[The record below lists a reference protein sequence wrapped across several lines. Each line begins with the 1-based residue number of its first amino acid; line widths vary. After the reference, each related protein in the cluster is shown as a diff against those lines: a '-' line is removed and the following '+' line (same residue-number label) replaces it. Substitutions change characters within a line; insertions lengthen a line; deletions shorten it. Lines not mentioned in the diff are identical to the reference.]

1 MTEVRLTTV
10 EVNSGTGVVPYILKK
25 DVLTEGN
32 EIFKVD
38 IKDAQGNLITSA
50 ELEIVDLSLNLLSIG
65 NSGMGANNLARVD
78 YYPPGDNTFIEGLLP
93 ITEDGID
100 YSHNFNQM
108 PYMPSVISRNG
119 NASLRVY
126 GYDWLPHLAD
136 ANGDINIACTTDVA
150 ITSSDLGMNLQRIAS
165 NGEWFIVQIS
175 VTGSPQFAYYVKT
188 GPTTYA
194 RKPGNGSLLYT
205 YKSYNALS
213 AVEISPDSTRIAY
226 ATSATLQVG
235 LGTCTTNA
243 DGFDNLGVSEDIHST
258 EERWIGKDVKLLWL
272 NNDYVALFSTM
283 STIGKT
289 RVAIYQVLSNGAKI
303 LQNNNLH
310 DGVFF
315 SANEYNADVRPTPG
329 VADSYRFIGVEGDDF
344 IIVDLKITGELTRAV
359 IPKLDDIPY
368 NSAAFTPSAAKVFLV
383 DDNYKS
389 SLYQIP

>member
-10 EVNSGTGVVPYILKK
+10 EVNSGTGVVPFILEK

-32 EIFKVD
+32 EIFKVE
-38 IKDAQGNLITSA
+38 IKDAHGNLVTSA
-50 ELEIVDLSLNLLSIG
+50 ELEIVDLSLNLLSIT
-65 NSGMGANNLARVD
+65 NSGMGVNNLARVD
-78 YYPPGDNTFIEGLLP
+78 YYPPGDNTFNEGLLP

-119 NASLRVY
+119 NASLRLS
-126 GYDWLPHLAD
+126 GYDWIPHLAD
-136 ANGDINIACTTDVA
+136 ANGDINIVCTTDVA
-150 ITSSDLGMNLQRIAS
+150 ITSSDLGMSLQRIAS

-188 GPTTYA
+188 GPTTYS
-194 RKPGNGSLLYT
+194 RKPDNGSLLYT
-205 YKSYNALS
+205 YKGYDALS

-226 ATSATLQVG
+226 ATRANFEVG

-243 DGFDNLGVSEDIHST
+243 NGFDNLGVSENIHPS
-258 EERWIGKDVKLLWL
+258 EEQSVGKDIKLVWL
-272 NNDYVALFSTM
+272 NNDYIALFSVM
-283 STIGKT
+283 SSTGKT
-289 RVAIYQVLSNGAKI
+289 RVAIYQVLSNGAKT